1 MKKQI
6 MLPVFLILFALLP
19 SVAQNVTIDYIDGYL
34 DVMERGS
41 WVEAYIGD
49 TLSASD
55 SVLLDEDS
63 YAELSGRNLNL
74 TLTSS

>member
-19 SVAQNVTIDYIDGYL
+19 SVAQTVTIDYIDGYL

-55 SVLLDEDS
+55 SVRLDEDS
-63 YAELSGRNLNL
+63 
-74 TLTSS
+74 